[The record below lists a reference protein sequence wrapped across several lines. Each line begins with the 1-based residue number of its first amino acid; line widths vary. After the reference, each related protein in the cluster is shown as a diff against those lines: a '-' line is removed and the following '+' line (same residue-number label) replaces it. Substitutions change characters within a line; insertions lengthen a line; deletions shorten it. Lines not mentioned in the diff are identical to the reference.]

1 VRLQVE
7 QRFDRELFR
16 KGTKMSRVVV
26 FGAGL
31 VVRAHVRYLL
41 DHGFDVTVAS
51 RTVGKAEAIL
61 AGHPRGTPMAFDI
74 AKEPERLDEIVA
86 AHDLAVSLLP
96 WQYHPKVAASSVA
109 HGKTMVTTSYVK
121 DEMKALDGPAKDA
134 GVMLLN
140 ELGVDPGIDHMT
152 AMQVIHRVQA
162 AGGTIT
168 TFQSYCGGLPAPEA
182 NDNPFGYK
190 FSWSPRGVLLAGLND
205 ASYRMNG
212 ADTEVPGAQ
221 LFDHIWTVPVEVE
234 GRVIEFKG
242 YPNRDSMPYTDYY
255 GIDPAQTMFRGTLR
269 NPHWCAIM
277 KQVARLGWLRTDD
290 LDGLDGATFTDV
302 TARLLGVDGT
312 DDVKSVAADRLGLDP
327 AGAEIAGMEWVGL
340 FSDEPLPD
348 AKAPVDI
355 LTARMLDTM
364 SYAEG
369 ERDMLVLQHT
379 FIAEYTGRREKIIST
394 MVDFGIP
401 GGDSSMNRTVGLPA
415 AVAARFALEGR
426 FHQPGVVVP
435 VMPELYE
442 PVLAELGRLGITFTE
457 SVEDL

>member
-1 VRLQVE
+1 
-7 QRFDRELFR
+7 
-16 KGTKMSRVVV
+16 MSNVVV

-41 DHGFDVTVAS
+41 DNGFDVTVAS

-74 AKEPERLDEIVA
+74 AREPERLGEIVA

-96 WQYHPKVAASSVA
+96 WQYHPQVAESCVA
-109 HGKTMVTTSYVK
+109 HGKDMVTTSYVK
-121 DEMKALDGPAKDA
+121 DEMMALDGPAQAA

-162 AGGTIT
+162 AGGVVT

-212 ADTEVPGAQ
+212 TDTEVPGVQ
-221 LFDHIWTVPVEVE
+221 LFDHIWSVPVEVE
-234 GRVIEFKG
+234 GRVIEFQG
-242 YPNRDSMPYTDYY
+242 YPNRDSMPYTETY

-277 KQVARLGWLRTDD
+277 KQVARLGWLRTDA
-290 LDGLDGATFTDV
+290 LDGLDGATFADV
-302 TARLLGVDGT
+302 TARLIDANGA
-312 DDVKSVAADRLGLDP
+312 DDVKSVVADRLGLDP
-327 AGAEIAGMEWVGL
+327 NGPEVAGMEWVGL
-340 FSDEPLPD
+340 LSNEPIPD

-379 FIAEYTGRREKIIST
+379 FVAEYPDRREKIIST

-415 AVAARFALEGR
+415 AVAARFVLEGR

-442 PVLAELGRLGITFTE
+442 PVLEELSRLGITFTE
-457 SVEDL
+457 SVEVL

>member
-1 VRLQVE
+1 
-7 QRFDRELFR
+7 
-16 KGTKMSRVVV
+16 MSKVVV

-41 DHGFDVTVAS
+41 NHGFDVTVAS

-61 AGHPRGTPMAFDI
+61 DGHPRGTPMAFDI
-74 AKEPERLDEIVA
+74 AREPERLGGIVDD
-86 AHDLAVSLLP
+86 HDLAVSLLP
-96 WQYHPKVAASSVA
+96 WQYHPQVASSCIE
-109 HGKTMVTTSYVK
+109 HGTDMVTTSYVK
-121 DEMKALDGPAKDA
+121 KEMTALDGAAKAA

-212 ADTEVPGAQ
+212 VDTEVPGVQ
-221 LFDHIWTVPVEVE
+221 LFDHIRPVPVEVE
-234 GRVIEFKG
+234 GRVVEFQG
-242 YPNRDSMPYTDYY
+242 YPNRDSMPYMETY
-255 GIDPAQTMFRGTLR
+255 GIDPVQTMFRGTLR

-277 KQVARLGWLRTDD
+277 KQVARLGWLRTDE
-290 LDGLDGATFTDV
+290 LEGLDGATFADV
-302 TARLLGVDGT
+302 TARLLGVSENG
-312 DDVKSVAADRLGLDP
+312 DVKAAVAESLGLDP
-327 AGAEIAGMEWVGL
+327 AGPEVGGMEWVGL
-340 FSDEPLPD
+340 FSKEPLPD

-364 SYAEG
+364 SYSEG

-379 FIAEYTGRREKIIST
+379 FIAEYPDRREKITST

-415 AVAARFALEGR
+415 AVAARFVLEGR
-426 FHQPGVVVP
+426 FHRPGVVVP

-442 PVLAELGRLGITFTE
+442 PVLEELGRLGITFTE
-457 SVEDL
+457 SVEQL